1 MSQIVSTV
9 TVNTTVIN
17 SIEDRLLI
25 AGRMIEMA
33 QRAID
38 RIPFPNDDRTLAATL
53 LNSAEEEIAKA
64 IEQAGALDAGAASQP
79 APSAHPSV
87 EEIALCL
94 LDKYEARLGE
104 SIANQIPL
112 DLLASCLDVKA
123 IAGEVCTSDI
133 AQNLEIDLSEIAD
146 HLDISAS
153 DIAEELSIDAEDIA
167 NHIDVSDVAG
177 YIDCEDVAQHI
188 EAREVAKYIK
198 TEIDAS
204 DIDLSDLAT
213 ELDYHALAD
222 ECAEKLAVTA
232 DDVVSKML
240 EDGVRGE
247 IVAQITADS
256 HFQRDVGAQVAAS
269 MAKIDGSEIA
279 RQVLLHGS
287 ESIAM
292 SMLADKE
299 SAGRLGDAVTTAMA
313 RRMIG

>member
-9 TVNTTVIN
+9 AVNTAALN
-17 SIEDRLLI
+17 AIEDRLLV

-53 LNSAEEEIAKA
+53 LNSAEDEIAKA
-64 IEQAGALDAGAASQP
+64 IEQAGNLDLLASQP
-79 APSAHPSV
+79 ASV
-87 EEIALCL
+87 AQPTIEEIALCIM
-94 LDKYEARLGE
+94 DKFEARLGE
-104 SIANQIPL
+104 QIAQCIPL
-112 DLLASCLDVKA
+112 DRLAACLNAKA
-123 IAGEVCTSDI
+123 IAAEIALPDI
-133 AQNLEIDLSEIAD
+133 ANSLEIDLSDLAE

-167 NHIDVSDVAG
+167 SHLDISDVAG
-177 YIDCEDVAQHI
+177 YIDCEDVAQHVDP
-188 EAREVAKYIK
+188 REVAKYIK

-204 DIDLSDLAT
+204 DIDLSDLAS
-213 ELDYHALAD
+213 EIDYDSLAD
-222 ECAEKLAVTA
+222 QCAEKLSVSA
-232 DDVVSKML
+232 DDVVRKML
-240 EDGVRGE
+240 QDGIRGE
-247 IVAQITADS
+247 IIADVS
-256 HFQRDVGAQVAAS
+256 GDEHFQRDVSAKVAAT
-269 MAKIDGSEIA
+269 MAKIDGGEIA

-287 ESIAM
+287 EAIAQ